1 MNNLKDYGNY
11 IRFLIVDSRTIR
23 TKLAAFFGRL
33 LFKPFSFPIKTL
45 ESKFK
50 AKSLNVFKE
59 ILCLAGHDGRGPPE
73 GLSQDAGPG
82 RRDPRPPQH
91 QEVDRHQAPDPHVDL
106 PRGKD

>member
-50 AKSLNVFKE
+50 AKYFYIKQKSE
-59 ILCLAGHDGRGPPE
+59 IVQGYNK
-73 GLSQDAGPG
+73 
-82 RRDPRPPQH
+82 
-91 QEVDRHQAPDPHVDL
+91 
-106 PRGKD
+106 KDDCFE